1 MVAKVLAAPCP
12 QGQTAIEPQS
22 PEKEGRKESQSHPC
36 RVEKENPHTSECHVD
51 GTAGAPGSGLTLRL
65 TSLAPPLA
73 GAVAVGEEGRLPLEG
88 YVCF

>member
-1 MVAKVLAAPCP
+1 MVAKVLAAPRS

-36 RVEKENPHTSECHVD
+36 RVEKENLHTSECHVD
-51 GTAGAPGSGLTLRL
+51 GTAGAPGAGLTLRL

>member
-1 MVAKVLAAPCP
+1 MVAKVLAAPRS

-51 GTAGAPGSGLTLRL
+51 GTAGAPGAGLTLRL

-73 GAVAVGEEGRLPLEG
+73 GAVTVGEEGRLPLEG
-88 YVCF
+88 

>member
-1 MVAKVLAAPCP
+1 MLAAPRS

-36 RVEKENPHTSECHVD
+36 KVEKENPHTSECHVD
-51 GTAGAPGSGLTLRL
+51 GTAGAPGAGLTLRL